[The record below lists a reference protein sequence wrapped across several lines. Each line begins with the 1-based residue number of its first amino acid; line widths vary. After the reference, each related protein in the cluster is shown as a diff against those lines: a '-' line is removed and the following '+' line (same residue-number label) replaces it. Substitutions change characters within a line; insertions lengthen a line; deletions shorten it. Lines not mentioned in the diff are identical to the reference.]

1 MYLRNLTTSFIAIF
15 YFNSFSFRNRHD
27 QRRCQRYRKQ
37 PRQRPTTQKTYEDD
51 EDTEDDF
58 DDFPEQDIP
67 YDNKPSIRDLI
78 DVASNAVSQCPV
90 ENGVIR
96 TTWGAVAAGP
106 LIAGTKNK

>member
-1 MYLRNLTTSFIAIF
+1 MYG
-15 YFNSFSFRNRHD
+15 RHD

-37 PRQRPTTQKTYEDD
+37 PRYKPTTQRTYEGDD

-58 DDFPEQDIP
+58 GDFPDQEVP
-67 YDNKPSIRDLI
+67 YDSRPMGRDLI

-106 LIAGTKNK
+106 LIAGTNRHESNKNSNLS